1 MVEED
6 SVLHQLLAFKNFQ
19 TALEPGCVT
28 AKKPDMQRK
37 KYVYRQKCYLSSS
50 PYCTGSPSQGGCEC
64 PIPGGVQGKAECGSG
79 QPGLVVGDPA
89 HSRGVETR

>member
-37 KYVYRQKCYLSSS
+37 KYVYR
-50 PYCTGSPSQGGCEC
+50 
-64 PIPGGVQGKAECGSG
+64 
-79 QPGLVVGDPA
+79 
-89 HSRGVETR
+89 